1 MLQTEVINQVL
12 QTRTLSKEE
21 QDAKIS
27 KIKLEFNKHFKTLKS
42 PQFTARNTITR
53 ILQISKLLQI
63 GKELKIDPQ
72 IFKPEETELREK
84 LKHAFNQVDN
94 LRASLS
100 SIRNFYQVTF
110 RTPKEISDAFSSGE
124 PFNLLGQ
131 FIALYWVLVIY
142 SGTHPLN

>member
-1 MLQTEVINQVL
+1 MWS
-12 QTRTLSKEE
+12 LSKEE
-21 QDAKIS
+21 RDAKITR
-27 KIKLEFNKHFKTLKS
+27 IKLEFSKHFKTLKS

-63 GKELKIDPQ
+63 GKELKIEPQ
-72 IFKPEETELREK
+72 VFKPEETELREK

-110 RTPKEISDAFSSGE
+110 RSPKEIADSISAGE
-124 PFNLLGQ
+124 AFNLLGS
-131 FIALYWVLVIY
+131 ASGNIY
-142 SGTHPLN
+142 RLLNQLDYSLSRQSIMHT

>member
-1 MLQTEVINQVL
+1 MIAQVSE
-12 QTRTLSKEE
+12 TRSLSKEE
-21 QDAKIS
+21 RDTKIS
-27 KIKLEFNKHFKTLKS
+27 RIKLEFSKHFKTLKS

-72 IFKPEETELREK
+72 VFIPEETELREK

-110 RTPKEISDAFSSGE
+110 RSPQEIAETLSSGE
-124 PFNLLGQ
+124 PFNLLGIQ
-131 FIALYWVLVIY
+131 STELC
-142 SGTHPLN
+142 